1 LGTNY
6 IGIKR
11 NDSPGQLRR
20 GRERLRRLEQHHRRR
35 RAFGAVRV
43 IAFNK
48 VPGIEI
54 IRDDTD
60 APTGNRFLN
69 NSSFSKAGLVI
80 DLGDNGVMPN
90 EPRDRDPGFN
100 NPQNSSVLS
109 SATTTS
115 EGSTT
120 VKGSLHSTPGK
131 SFLVQF
137 FSTPSGQ
144 QAKILIGQRSVRI
157 EARGNA
163 SLIFRPAARAV
174 PAGFNVT
181 ATAMSADGYTS
192 EYPASRKVVRPRN
205 HTVEPSTERAGR
217 VFVPSRHTGRHL
229 RGLANGPTG
238 TQPRRGD
245 NLLCLVSPVAE
256 DR

>member
-1 LGTNY
+1 VSVYG
-6 IGIKR
+6 
-11 NDSPGQLRR
+11 DSNSTTVSG
-20 GRERLRRLEQHHRRR
+20 G
-35 RAFGAVRV
+35 AFGAVKV

-48 VPGIEI
+48 VPSMEI

-69 NSSFSKAGLVI
+69 NSIFSKAGLVI

-90 EPRDRDPGFN
+90 EPRDCDTGFN
-100 NPQNSSVLS
+100 NQQNFPVLS
-109 SATTTS
+109 SATTS

-120 VKGSLHSTPGK
+120 VKGSLNSTPGK
-131 SFLVQF
+131 RFLVQF

-157 EARGNA
+157 DAKGNA
-163 SLIFRPAARAV
+163 SLIFRPARMV
-174 PAGFNVT
+174 PTGFNVSAM
-181 ATAMSADGYTS
+181 ATSADGDTS
-192 EYPASRKVVRPRN
+192 EYPALRKVVRPRA
-205 HTVEPSTERAGR
+205 HTVEPSTEGAGR
-217 VFVPSRHTGRHL
+217 VFVPSRRTRRHL
-229 RGLANGPTG
+229 RGLGGGPTG

-245 NLLCLVSPVAE
+245 NLLCLVSPFAE